1 MCRAPAPNFYH
12 YNSNNTNNSYIL
24 STYTNYSH
32 TAAQA
37 YCNSKGGHLAVWASF
52 EEQQEVEQYYIN
64 QVGSSPQRSSAAC
77 LPARCSACAPR
88 RGFP

>member
-1 MCRAPAPNFYH
+1 MSGPCLFPAPAPNFYH

-32 TAAQA
+32 AAAQA

-64 QVGSSPQRSSAAC
+64 QVCSSAAC
-77 LPARCSACAPR
+77 IARATA
-88 RGFP
+88 